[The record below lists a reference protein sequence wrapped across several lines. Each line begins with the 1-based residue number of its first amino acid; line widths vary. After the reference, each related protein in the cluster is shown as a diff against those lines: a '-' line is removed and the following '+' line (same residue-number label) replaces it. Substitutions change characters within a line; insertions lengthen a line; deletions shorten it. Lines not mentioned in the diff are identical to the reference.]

1 MKHYYE
7 TTHNDG
13 NNFPVLTAHDTIE
26 DAIEFANAHEIK
38 TIYEIGGA
46 FSEFEK
52 CEFCGEWYTLE
63 ELNRGICWR
72 CGLAIR
78 SRGEEY

>member
-1 MKHYYE
+1 MLKILYE
-7 TTHNDG
+7 VSGD
-13 NNFPVLTAHDTIE
+13 
-26 DAIEFANAHEIK
+26 HEIIGFETFDEATAYAEEHGEK
-38 TIYEIGGA
+38 TIYEIGG
-46 FSEFEK
+46 SWGEFEK